1 MHHARVLLITGR
13 VPSCNVTPDMEV
25 YAFSKE
31 QQGVFCEGE
40 VRIALP
46 RRQLLVDAAQA
57 AIHCLHSTAELLQPL
72 ILQLLLLLL

>member
-1 MHHARVLLITGR
+1 MHNACVPLITGHM
-13 VPSCNVTPDMEV
+13 PSCSVTPNMEV

-40 VRIALP
+40 VRIALA
-46 RRQLLVDAAQA
+46 RRQLLVDTAQA
-57 AIHCLHSTAELLQPL
+57 AVHCLHSTAELLQPL